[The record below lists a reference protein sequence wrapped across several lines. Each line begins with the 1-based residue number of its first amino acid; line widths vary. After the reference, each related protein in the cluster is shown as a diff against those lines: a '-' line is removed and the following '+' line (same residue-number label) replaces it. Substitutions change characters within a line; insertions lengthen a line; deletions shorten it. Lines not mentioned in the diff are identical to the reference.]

1 MVRKKGTQKKR
12 LLTDVEL
19 ELMSIV
25 WDQGEA
31 KVKDILAALPPA
43 RPLAY
48 TSVSTILRIL
58 EKKGV
63 LASRKEGRAHVYYP
77 LVAKSDYEVIS
88 LQHLVK
94 NVFSGTPSSLVRCLL
109 DQEEVGNEELER
121 IYAILETRRH

>member
-1 MVRKKGTQKKR
+1 MVQKKGNRKKR

-31 KVKDILAALPPA
+31 KVKDILAALPPG

-88 LQHLVK
+88 LQHLVD

-109 DQEEVGNEELER
+109 DQEEVANEELER

>member
-31 KVKDILAALPPA
+31 KVKDILAALPPG

-88 LQHLVK
+88 LQHLVN

-109 DQEEVGNEELER
+109 DQEEVGNDELER

>member
-1 MVRKKGTQKKR
+1 MVRKKGNRKKR

-31 KVKDILAALPPA
+31 KVKDILAALPVG

-88 LQHLVK
+88 LQHLVD

-109 DQEEVGNEELER
+109 DQEEVANEELER

>member
-1 MVRKKGTQKKR
+1 MVRKKGNRKKR

-31 KVKDILAALPPA
+31 KVKDILAALPPG

-88 LQHLVK
+88 LQHLVD

-109 DQEEVGNEELER
+109 DQEEVANEELER

>member
-1 MVRKKGTQKKR
+1 MVRKKGNQTRR

-25 WDQGEA
+25 WDQGES

-88 LQHLVK
+88 LQHLVE

-109 DQEEVGNEELER
+109 DQEQVGNDELER

>member
-1 MVRKKGTQKKR
+1 MVRKKSNRKKR

-31 KVKDILAALPPA
+31 KVKDILAALPVG

-88 LQHLVK
+88 LQHLVE

-109 DQEEVGNEELER
+109 DQEEFGNDELER

>member
-1 MVRKKGTQKKR
+1 MVRKKGNQKKR

-25 WDQGEA
+25 WDQGES
-31 KVKDILAALPPA
+31 KVKDILAALPPG

-88 LQHLVK
+88 LQHLVN

-109 DQEEVGNEELER
+109 DQEEVGDDELER
-121 IYAILETRRH
+121 IYSILETRRH

>member
-1 MVRKKGTQKKR
+1 MVRKKGNHKKR

-31 KVKDILAALPPA
+31 KVKDILAALPPG

-63 LASRKEGRAHVYYP
+63 LSSRKEGRAHVYYP

-88 LQHLVK
+88 LQHLVN

-109 DQEEVGNEELER
+109 DQEEVGTDELER
-121 IYAILETRRH
+121 IYAILEKRRH

>member
-1 MVRKKGTQKKR
+1 MVRKKGNQKKR

-31 KVKDILAALPPA
+31 KVKDILAALPSG

-77 LVAKSDYEVIS
+77 LVAKPDYEVIS
-88 LQHLVK
+88 LQHLVD

-109 DQEEVGNEELER
+109 DQEAVGNDELER